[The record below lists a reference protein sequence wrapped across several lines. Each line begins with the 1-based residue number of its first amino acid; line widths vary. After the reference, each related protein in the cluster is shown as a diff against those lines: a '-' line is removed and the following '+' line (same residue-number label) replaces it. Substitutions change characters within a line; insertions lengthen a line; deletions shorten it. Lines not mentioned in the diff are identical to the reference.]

1 MVHQVEI
8 TILNI
13 YTAKTQDIQLKKE
26 IPLDLKPHININPV
40 TVVDFN
46 TLLSK
51 QVIWAK
57 TKQENPGIKK
67 HTKLNGPNISTK
79 HPTKQ

>member
-1 MVHQVEI
+1 MVRQVEI

-13 YTAKTQDIQLKKE
+13 YIAKTQDIQLKKE
-26 IPLDLKPHININPV
+26 IPLDLKPHININSV

-57 TKQENPGIKK
+57 TKQENPGIK
-67 HTKLNGPNISTK
+67 
-79 HPTKQ
+79 

>member
-1 MVHQVEI
+1 MVRQVEI

-13 YTAKTQDIQLKKE
+13 YIAKTQGIQLKKE

-46 TLLSK
+46 TLSK

-57 TKQENPGIKK
+57 TKQENPGIK
-67 HTKLNGPNISTK
+67 
-79 HPTKQ
+79 

>member
-1 MVHQVEI
+1 MVRQVEI

-13 YTAKTQDIQLKKE
+13 YIAKTQGIQLKKE
-26 IPLDLKPHININPV
+26 IPLDLKPHININSV
-40 TVVDFN
+40 TMVDFN

-57 TKQENPGIKK
+57 TKQENPGIK
-67 HTKLNGPNISTK
+67 
-79 HPTKQ
+79 